1 MKRVIMSVL
10 CLAVSMAAVKAQ
22 DHKAP
27 IVNAPTAQ
35 QAPQTEAVDPN
46 AGVFKFK
53 EETHNYGTV
62 PEGPK
67 AECDF
72 EFTNTG
78 KKPISISNAAGSC
91 GCTVPQWPH
100 EPIMPGKKGVIHVSY
115 NTEGRSGRISKTV
128 TISSDAQQKTM
139 VLSITG
145 DVTPKAAVAKT
156 PETKAN

>member
-27 IVNAPTAQ
+27 IVNNPTAQ
-35 QAPQTEAVDPN
+35 QAPQTEAVDAN
-46 AGVFKFK
+46 AGIFKFK
-53 EETHNYGTV
+53 EETHNYGSV

-78 KKPISISNAAGSC
+78 KKAITISNAVGSC

-100 EPIMPGKKGVIHVSY
+100 EPILPGKKGTIHVSY
-115 NTEGRSGRISKTV
+115 NTEGRAGRISKTV
-128 TISSDAQQKTM
+128 TISSDAQQKSM

-145 DVTPKAAVAKT
+145 EVTPKVAVAKT
-156 PETKAN
+156 PEQKMN